1 MENLSDCVATWGG
14 IPRQYVFLVGGW
26 LAGLVI
32 GFLVGRSRGD
42 TNTAAAEPPAAAP
55 EADKVNLV
63 VNGQVLDIPQAVLNE
78 IHSLLR
84 DENQGAAIKALR
96 EATGLGQPEAKA
108 VIGSLKSLVR

>member
-42 TNTAAAEPPAAAP
+42 AKAVEEPPAAAP

>member
-1 MENLSDCVATWGG
+1 VETLSDCVATWGG

-32 GFLVGRSRGD
+32 GFLVGRSRGEPKAE
-42 TNTAAAEPPAAAP
+42 AAPPAAAP

-96 EATGLGQPEAKA
+96 EATGLGAPEAKV